1 MTDWIYIQV
10 WQATIGFALIG
21 IGGFIIGCLVAT
33 TFHSRRAA
41 ILAFALG
48 IALIVC
54 GCFLAT
60 TETIARGG

>member
-21 IGGFIIGCLVAT
+21 IGGVILGVCAT
-33 TFHSRRAA
+33 ATFYSRRAA
-41 ILAFALG
+41 ILTFALG
-48 IALIVC
+48 FALILV

-60 TETIARGG
+60 METIARGG